1 MDVESA
7 AEEDNRERLR
17 AFDAAVAHREAMH
30 RLAGHLKEAFTVD
43 ELGRIVAE
51 MNRVGNKYEAWLR
64 ADTAR
69 LQARNEQRAAQR
81 RAVST
86 TV

>member
-17 AFDAAVAHREAMH
+17 AFDAAVAHRDAIH
-30 RLAGHLKEAFTVD
+30 RLAGELKLAFTAD

-51 MNRVGNKYEAWLR
+51 MNRVENRYEAWLR

-69 LQARNEQRAAQR
+69 LQARNDERAALLD
-81 RAVST
+81 AAAIA
-86 TV
+86 

>member
-1 MDVESA
+1 
-7 AEEDNRERLR
+7 
-17 AFDAAVAHREAMH
+17 MH

-69 LQARNEQRAAQR
+69 LQARNDQRAAQR
-81 RAVST
+81 SAVST
-86 TV
+86 IV